1 MFFRLLFE
9 SFWRQKRRKTVALLS
24 IALGMAIATAMIAM
38 AAGVGDKV
46 SQELRA
52 TGANLIL
59 TPIEDTLDINLGG
72 VDLKPASEGAFIA
85 ESDLPKLKSTFWR
98 NNINGFVP
106 FLDAPPNFS
115 KQHTIF
121 DAYLIVT
128 YFSQAFRYGK
138 DSFTTG
144 PPCVT

>member
-46 SQELRA
+46 TQELRA

-72 VDLKPASEGAFIA
+72 VDLKPASDGAFIA
-85 ESDLPKLKSTFWR
+85 ESDLSNLKCIFWR
-98 NNINGFVP
+98 TNINGFLP
-106 FLDAPPNFS
+106 FPHAPP
-115 KQHTIF
+115 T
-121 DAYLIVT
+121 
-128 YFSQAFRYGK
+128 FRK
-138 DSFTTG
+138 H
-144 PPCVT
+144 